1 MRDTTVP
8 IYLIAGF
15 LESGKTTFLR
25 FTLEQEYFRI
35 DGKTLLILCEEGE
48 EEYDEVERAKKGVSI
63 ISVEEQEQLTTEF
76 LNGLEKYYKPNMIMI
91 EWNGVWKLVDLL
103 DLDMPKEWAVTQIIT
118 MLDSTTFPM
127 YINNMRAMIL
137 DEVRYSDVVIVNRCD
152 DATDRSTIR
161 RNIKAVNRKAMISYE
176 RADGKEAGEFEEEL
190 PYDMSADRLEIS
202 DADYGIWFMD
212 ATENAKNYEGKSIHF
227 LAMLYVSP
235 RLPKGFVVPGRMV
248 MTCCAEDTQFSGFL
262 AKLPAAV
269 DPASLK
275 SRMWFDVTADIHVQS
290 MREYKGK
297 GVVLYITSMVPA
309 KEPADQLI
317 YFS

>member
-1 MRDTTVP
+1 MDKPVFV
-8 IYLIAGF
+8 INGF
-15 LESGKTTFLR
+15 LDSGKTSFIRDTVNDPQFLAS
-25 FTLEQEYFRI
+25 
-35 DGKTLLILCEEGE
+35 GKLLLILCEEGE
-48 EEYDEVERAKKGVSI
+48 EEYDEVALAKKGVSVI
-63 ISVEEQEQLTTEF
+63 AVETQEQLTPEF
-76 LNGLEKYYKPNMIMI
+76 LNGLEEFYKPNMIMV
-91 EWNGVWKLVDLL
+91 EWNGVWKLVDFL
-103 DLDMPKEWAVTQIIT
+103 DLDLPSNWVITQIIT
-118 MLDSTTFPM
+118 LLDSVTFPM

-152 DATDRSTIR
+152 DTTDRGAIR

-176 RADGKEAGEFEEEL
+176 RADGKEAGEFEEAL
-190 PYDMSADRLEIS
+190 PYDITQKELEIT
-202 DADYGIWFMD
+202 DADYAIWYMD
-212 ATENAKNYEGKSIHF
+212 ASENPNQYEGKSVRF

-235 RLPKGFVVPGRMV
+235 RLPKGFIVPGRMV

-269 DPASLK
+269 NPTSLR
-275 SRMWFDVTADIHVQS
+275 SRMWFTVTADVHVQS

-309 KEPADQLI
+309 EQPADPLI

>member
-1 MRDTTVP
+1 MEKPVFV
-8 IYLIAGF
+8 INGF
-15 LESGKTTFLR
+15 LDSGKTSFIRDTLNDPQFLAS
-25 FTLEQEYFRI
+25 
-35 DGKTLLILCEEGE
+35 GKVLLILCEEGE
-48 EEYDEVERAKKGVSI
+48 EEYDEVELSKKGVSI

-76 LNGLEKYYKPNMIMI
+76 LSGLEKFYKPNMIMI

-103 DLDMPKEWAVTQIIT
+103 DLDMPKEWAITQIIT

-152 DATDRSTIR
+152 DATDRSAIR

-190 PYDMSADRLEIS
+190 PYDINTKEIEIS

-212 ATENAKNYEGKSIHF
+212 ATENFKNYDGKVVKF

-235 RLPKGFVVPGRMV
+235 RLPKGYIVPGRMV

-269 DPASLK
+269 DPDSLK
-275 SRMWFDVTADIHVQS
+275 SRMWFDITAEIRIQN
-290 MREYKGK
+290 MREYRGK
-297 GVVLYITSMVPA
+297 GVVLYITSMIPA
-309 KEPADQLI
+309 KEPADPLI